1 MQDKSTSSIFQLLRV
16 SCAVSIALLCLTA
29 CSASSSNSGTAS
41 APASS
46 SVTPQANQTIKI
58 ASSSSATAMLK
69 VLATA
74 YESKTPGVKVEFLP
88 ASQSEGAIE
97 SVKTNLVDIG
107 AASRSLKPEEDNGQ
121 IQYREVVQD
130 LLLIATHKSVTG
142 VENLTTEQLKAIYS
156 GTIQNWQE
164 VGGSDAPIVVLDR
177 PEDESAK
184 KLLRKHYLGADL
196 KTDQAVVLKKESE
209 LIETLQ
215 NTPNSIGAFSLAY
228 SIANQMPVQHLS
240 LNGIAPTSES
250 WAKKDYKMVR
260 SLGIV
265 WAKSPA
271 APTQAFIDFIFSPE
285 AVAALKKAG
294 FQVP

>member
-1 MQDKSTSSIFQLLRV
+1 
-16 SCAVSIALLCLTA
+16 
-29 CSASSSNSGTAS
+29 
-41 APASS
+41 
-46 SVTPQANQTIKI
+46 
-58 ASSSSATAMLK
+58 MLK

-74 YESKTPGVKVEFLP
+74 YEAKTPGIKIELLP
-88 ASQSEGAIE
+88 ASQSEGAIA
-97 SVKTNLVDIG
+97 SVKNNLVDIG
-107 AASRSLKPEEDNGQ
+107 AASRPLKPEEDNGQ

-130 LLLIATHKSVTG
+130 LLIVATHKSVTG
-142 VENLTTEQLKAIYS
+142 VKNLTTKQLKDIYS
-156 GTIQNWQE
+156 GTIQNWRE
-164 VGGSDAPIVVLDR
+164 VGGPDAPIVVLDR

-196 KTDQAVVLKKESE
+196 KTDQAIVLKKESE

-228 SIANQMPVQHLS
+228 SIANQLSVQPLS
-240 LNGIAPTSES
+240 LDSIAPTSES

-265 WAKSPA
+265 WEKSPA
-271 APTQAFIDFIFSPE
+271 APAQAFIDFIFSPE
-285 AVAALKKAG
+285 AALALKKSG